1 MATYKVEICGV
12 TTSKLP
18 ILKEEEKNILFEKI
32 KKGDN
37 AARAYSISAA
47 GISQSLEISSS
58 VGSCISFLERASLD
72 FIAWYAVSLN
82 ERGIR

>member
-18 ILKEEEKNILFEKI
+18 ILKEEKKNILFEKI

-37 AARAYSISAA
+37 AAREKYIK
-47 GISQSLEISSS
+47 GNLRL
-58 VGSCISFLERASLD
+58 VLFG
-72 FIAWYAVSLN
+72 YTAVFKPQ
-82 ERGIR
+82 

>member
-1 MATYKVEICGV
+1 MAAYKVEICGV

-37 AARAYSISAA
+37 LVMTGFGGGMSAGA
-47 GISQSLEISSS
+47 IL
-58 VGSCISFLERASLD
+58 LKA
-72 FIAWYAVSLN
+72 
-82 ERGIR
+82 